1 MNTMKKDINQESP
14 IETIS
19 VKNDFEWFGYE
30 WDSYENFDSLES
42 PIENV
47 DIQKLDLEEID
58 KFVDN
63 GDYMGFQ
70 DYLDALDDD
79 QKHEALEYV
88 ENNYPE
94 FMEDEE
100 WNLFEPMKWN
110 TSTEKNLADNL
121 ENKTSFEKRNIQS
134 ELWDALLES
143 YRNAA

>member
-1 MNTMKKDINQESP
+1 MKTMKNDINQESP

-30 WDSYENFDSLES
+30 WDSYEDFDSLES

>member
-1 MNTMKKDINQESP
+1 MKTMKNNINQESP

-30 WDSYENFDSLES
+30 GDSYEDFDSLES

-88 ENNYPE
+88 ENNYALC
-94 FMEDEE
+94 EE
-100 WNLFEPMKWN
+100 NCDFTGYDPNTKKALCSCQLKINLVLSEINIDK
-110 TSTEKNLADNL
+110 
-121 ENKTSFEKRNIQS
+121 KRLVLII
-134 ELWDALLES
+134 LKILKIL
-143 YRNAA
+143 

>member
-1 MNTMKKDINQESP
+1 MKTMKNNINQESP

-30 WDSYENFDSLES
+30 WDSYEDFDSLES

>member
-1 MNTMKKDINQESP
+1 MKTMKNNINQESP

-30 WDSYENFDSLES
+30 WDSYEDFDSLES

-143 YRNAA
+143 YKNAA